1 MYKLLI
7 LLLTLALAGC
17 ATNYKHQTRSA
28 SDFDRDMY
36 ECERDAAP
44 VQDRARN
51 RQMIERCMRVKGWQQ
66 DGYQW
71 AKFLPFGSAKISN

>member
-1 MYKLLI
+1 MYQPLI

-17 ATNYKHQTRSA
+17 ATNYKHQTGSA
-28 SDFDRDMY
+28 SDLDRDMY

-44 VQDRARN
+44 VQDRGRN

-71 AKFLPFGSAKISN
+71 ATFLPAGAPKRSN

>member
-1 MYKLLI
+1 MNKTLT

-17 ATNYKHQTRSA
+17 AANYKHQTTSA
-28 SDFDRDMY
+28 SAFERDLY

-44 VQDRARN
+44 VQDRGRN
-51 RQMIERCMRVKGWQQ
+51 RQMIDRCMRVKGWQQ

-71 AKFLPFGSAKISN
+71 ANFLPLGSLKKSN